1 MRSLRARLAV
11 VWVLSALAS
20 IALAVLMSQLY
31 AQSASANVA
40 NAEDRVAGACD
51 QIRDAWRYYDNGWNG
66 PAPRADDP
74 GFRADL
80 RAVLAR
86 ALDADDPIAGGV
98 WLPGHGLLAS
108 QPLSLSALPSMSI
121 LQAAASSALQQ
132 DHDVVE
138 QGLDHGDTVV
148 VAACILSGPVPNLVA
163 WSARRLYAARGLSQ
177 LRLGFAVLLGLVL
190 AITGWLTWLVM
201 TWSRHV
207 RQIEA
212 ALVGHSASG
221 TGGLPRVAA
230 TGERE
235 LDRIIDALN
244 TASTRLDAARREAT
258 TMAARVADGARLA
271 ALGRVAAGVAH
282 EIRNP
287 IASMRLRAENA
298 LAGDDQRRRKA
309 LGSILGQITR
319 LDRLLGELLAM
330 TQSRVPAPE
339 PVDLGD
345 FLRATL
351 RDHEDAAQAAGVAL
365 HLEAPEGITVPFDP
379 ALVGR
384 VLANLLENAIRAT
397 PTGGQVFVAGQ
408 RDVLARQVRIS
419 VADDG
424 PGVAPGVRG
433 QLFEPFVTGR
443 ADGTGLGLAIARELV
458 TAHGGTL
465 ALTDRPAG
473 SGACFTMTLPAEA
486 AGAST
491 ERGAACPSSRLSM
504 MTRSCATA

>member
-11 VWVLSALAS
+11 VWMLSALAS

-40 NAEDRVAGACD
+40 RAVDQVAGSCD
-51 QIRDAWRYYDNGWNG
+51 QIRDAWQYYDNGWNG

-74 GFRADL
+74 GFQADL

-86 ALDADDPIAGGV
+86 ALDADEPMTGGV
-98 WLPGHGLLAS
+98 WQPEHGLLAS
-108 QPLSLSALPSMSI
+108 QPRSLSALPSMSV
-121 LQAAASSALQQ
+121 LQAAASAALQQ
-132 DHDVVE
+132 DHDAVQ
-138 QGLDHGDTVV
+138 QGVDHGDTVV

-163 WSARRLYAARGLSQ
+163 WTSRRLYAAHGLSQ
-177 LRLGFAVLLGLVL
+177 LRLGFAVLLALVL

-212 ALVGHSASG
+212 ALVGHPATG

-244 TASTRLDAARREAT
+244 TASTRLDAAQREAAA
-258 TMAARVADGARLA
+258 MAARVADGARLA

-298 LAGDDQRRRKA
+298 LVGDDHRRRKA
-309 LGSILGQITR
+309 LDSILGQITR
-319 LDRLLGELLAM
+319 LDRLLAELLAM
-330 TQSRVPAPE
+330 TQARVPAPE
-339 PVDLGD
+339 LVDLD
-345 FLRATL
+345 SFLRATL
-351 RDHEDAAQAAGVAL
+351 HDHEDAAQAAGVVLQLDVA
-365 HLEAPEGITVPFDP
+365 EGLAVQFDP
-379 ALVGR
+379 ALISR

-397 PTGGQVFVAGQ
+397 PAGGHVIVAGHDDPVT
-408 RDVLARQVRIS
+408 RRVMVS
-419 VADDG
+419 VSDNG
-424 PGVAPGVRG
+424 PGVSPGVRG
-433 QLFEPFVTGR
+433 QLFEPFVTSR

-465 ALTDRPAG
+465 VLTDRGPG
-473 SGACFTMTLPAEA
+473 SGACFTMTLPAGA
-486 AGAST
+486 AGISI
-491 ERGAACPSSRLSM
+491 EGGPACPSS
-504 MTRSCATA
+504 